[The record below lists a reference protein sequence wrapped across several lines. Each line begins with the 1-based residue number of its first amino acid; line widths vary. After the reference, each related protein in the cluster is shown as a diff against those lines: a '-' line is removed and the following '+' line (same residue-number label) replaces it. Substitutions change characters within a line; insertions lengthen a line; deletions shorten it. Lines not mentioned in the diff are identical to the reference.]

1 MGSEQRH
8 RAGRLHQSNKPF
20 KSRHASKSSLKEK
33 SKGKVNRTAIRR
45 TGGVKIV
52 GKTDRRNAAKL
63 EQQKKR
69 EEMTRIHRIFEGRHG
84 APKIVP
90 VLSLCPDTDVHVAI
104 ASLYRS
110 IGQEPPTNPYESSV
124 LNVERFKQKIQFVPL
139 RRNFVDVMD
148 AFKVADM
155 AILLLSAEVE
165 VDQFGINCLLGI
177 LNQGL
182 VSVTPVVQHM
192 DKVAPKMQVSVKKSL
207 VAFNQQ
213 FFPNE
218 EHLFTLDTEADST
231 GVLRYITSQRPKPL
245 AWRDLH
251 PYMLADDVQYV
262 PSDQDVGTLKVT
274 GFARGNPFNANRLVH
289 LQSFGDFQIEQIT
302 TAPNDSNKSNDMEE
316 DEQVADKPVPG
327 EQDDLVA
334 ENEPDFME
342 NEQTWPTEEELAA
355 GEEQMRLM
363 GREMDEDMSRNNN
376 GKVTKRVPKGT
387 SAYQAAWIVDSEDED
402 YSEDEDEDDDM
413 EMTLDNG
420 DDHVEPA
427 DLIFGNNNNNDD
439 IDEEYEE
446 IELEEKGGYKDELD
460 PEEERRQFEEYM
472 ATRQKEF
479 NENTEFPDEIDT
491 PINLPARERFQR
503 YRGLQSFRTSPWD
516 PYENLPIDYAR
527 IFQFE
532 NFKRTKARVV
542 TQAIVGNVKPGT
554 RITLWIKNVP
564 KEAYGAYNKQ
574 RPYIVF
580 GLLQYEHK
588 MSLLNFQIQRDNAY
602 EEPVK
607 SKDPMVLH
615 VGFRRYSVRPIY
627 SQNSNK
633 GTNHVHKFE
642 RFLPMGGSSIATVYG
657 PVVFGKVPCMFYKE
671 TDNVNEPIL
680 VSTGTFM
687 NTDVK
692 RIVAKR
698 IVLSGHPFKI
708 HKRSA
713 VIRYMFFNPED
724 INYFKPIQ
732 LTTKYGRVGHIRESL
747 GTHGYMKCIF
757 DGSITQQDTILMNL
771 YKRVYPKWN
780 TELWKGALDS
790 SEYSSDKIVT
800 D

>member
-1 MGSEQRH
+1 MGTENRH
-8 RAGRLHQSNKPF
+8 RPGRLHQSNKPF
-20 KSRHASKSSLKEK
+20 KSRHASKNSLKEK
-33 SKGKVNRTAIRR
+33 SKGKVNRTAIKRS
-45 TGGVKIV
+45 GVKTV
-52 GKTDRRNAAKL
+52 GKVDRRNAAKL
-63 EQQKKR
+63 EQQRKR
-69 EEMTRIHRIFEGRHG
+69 EEITRLHRIFEGRQG

-90 VLSLCPDTDVHVAI
+90 VISLCPDTDVHVAI

-110 IGQEPPTNPYESSV
+110 LGQEPPSTPYEGSI
-124 LNVERFKQKIQFVPL
+124 LDVERFKQKLQLVPL

-165 VDQFGINCLLGI
+165 VDQFGINCLLGM

-182 VSVTPVVQHM
+182 VAVTPVVQHM
-192 DKVAPKMQVSVKKSL
+192 DKVAPKLQASVKKSL

-218 EHLFTLDTEADST
+218 EHLFTLDNESDAM
-231 GVLRYITSQRPKPL
+231 GVIRYVTSQRPKPL

-251 PYMLADDVQYV
+251 PYLLADEVQFE
-262 PSDQDVGTLKVT
+262 PSAHPEYGTLKVT

-289 LQSFGDFQIEQIT
+289 LQSFGDFQLDRIT
-302 TAPNDSNKSNDMEE
+302 SAPNGSTGNDMDE
-316 DEQVADKPVPG
+316 DEKLLDSPIPE

-334 ENEPDFME
+334 ENEPDFMD

-363 GREMDEDMSRNNN
+363 GRQMDQD

-402 YSEDEDEDDDM
+402 YSEDEDDDEMDMAMDNEDDA
-413 EMTLDNG
+413 
-420 DDHVEPA
+420 EPA
-427 DLIFGNNNNNDD
+427 DVEFSQSSALDD
-439 IDEEYEE
+439 EYED
-446 IELEEKGGYKDELD
+446 IVLEEKGGYKDELD
-460 PEEERRQFEEYM
+460 PEEEQRQYQQYIE
-472 ATRQKEF
+472 ARQKEF
-479 NENTEFPDEIDT
+479 KENQEFPDEMDT
-491 PINLPARERFQR
+491 PIDKLARERFAR

-516 PYENLPIDYAR
+516 PYENLPVDYAR

-532 NFKRTKARVV
+532 NFKRTKSRVV

-564 KEAYGAYNKQ
+564 KDAYAAYNKQ

-615 VGFRRYSVRPIY
+615 VGFRRYTVQPIY
-627 SQNSNK
+627 SQNTNK

-642 RFLPMGGSSIATVYG
+642 RFLHMGKPSVATVYG
-657 PVVFGKVPCMFYKE
+657 PIVFGKVPCMFYKE
-671 TDNVNEPIL
+671 TDNINEPIL

-692 RIVAKR
+692 RIIAKR

-724 INYFKPIQ
+724 VAYFKPIQ

-757 DGSITQQDTILMNL
+757 DGSITQQDTVLMNL

-790 SEYSSDKIVT
+790 SEYSSDKIIT

>member
-1 MGSEQRH
+1 MGNDQRH
-8 RAGRLHQSNKPF
+8 RPGRLHQSNKPF
-20 KSRHASKSSLKEK
+20 KSRHASKGSLREK
-33 SKGKVNRTAIRR
+33 SKGKVNRTAIKRSGVR
-45 TGGVKIV
+45 TV
-52 GKTDRRNAAKL
+52 GKVDRRNAAKL
-63 EQQKKR
+63 EQQRKR
-69 EEMTRIHRIFEGRHG
+69 EELTRTHRIFEGRHG

-110 IGQEPPTNPYESSV
+110 LGQEPPSTPYESSI
-124 LNVERFKQKIQFVPL
+124 LNVERFKQKLQLVPL

-165 VDQFGINCLLGI
+165 VDQFGINCLLGV

-182 VSVTPVVQHM
+182 VSVTPVVQHL
-192 DKVAPKMQVSVKKSL
+192 DKVAPKMQASVKKSL

-218 EHLFTLDTEADST
+218 EHLFTLDNEADAT
-231 GVLRYITSQRPKPL
+231 NVLRYVTSQRPKAL

-251 PYMLADDVQYV
+251 PYMLAEDVQYV
-262 PSDQDVGTLKVT
+262 PSSDQQNVGTLKVT

-289 LQSFGDFQIEQIT
+289 LQSFGDFQIEQVT
-302 TAPNDSNKSNDMEE
+302 TAPGDNSQSNGMEE
-316 DEQVADKPVPG
+316 DEQVVDTPDVEG
-327 EQDDLVA
+327 QDDLIS
-334 ENEPDFME
+334 ENEPDFMD
-342 NEQTWPTEEELAA
+342 NEQTWPTEEEMAA
-355 GEEQMRLM
+355 GEERMRLM
-363 GREMDEDMSRNNN
+363 GREMDDDRPQS

-402 YSEDEDEDDDM
+402 YSEDDEDDDM
-413 EMTLDNG
+413 EMAVDNDE
-420 DDHVEPA
+420 DDVQPA
-427 DLIFGNNNNNDD
+427 DYELGRSNDL
-439 IDEEYEE
+439 DEEYED

-472 ATRQKEF
+472 QSRQKEF
-479 NENTEFPDEIDT
+479 KENMEFPDEIDT
-491 PINLPARERFQR
+491 PIDLPARERFQR

-532 NFKRTKARVV
+532 NFKRTKSRVV

-564 KEAYGAYNKQ
+564 KEAYGAYDKQ

-588 MSLLNFQIQRDNAY
+588 KSLLNFQIQRDNAY

-627 SQNSNK
+627 SQNTNK

-642 RFLPMGGSSIATVYG
+642 RFLQMGKSSIATVYG
-657 PVVFGKVPCMFYKE
+657 PIVFGKVPCMFYKE
-671 TDNVNEPIL
+671 TDNVNEPNL
-680 VSTGTFM
+680 VSTGTFL

-757 DGSITQQDTILMNL
+757 DGSITQQDTVLMNL